1 MKTHLTA
8 LTVGFLS
15 KTTVMKGKTMKA
27 EAGIISQL
35 NIILKNELT
44 AINQYFLHSRMIKDW
59 GFDRLASKIY
69 EESIGEM
76 KHADLIIE
84 RVLLL
89 DGLPN
94 LQDLGKLKIGEDVE
108 EVFSSDLSLE
118 MTNQSCLKVAIKH
131 CEEKHDYVTREIFQ
145 RILNDTEE
153 HIDWIETQ
161 QSRIEKVG
169 IQNFLQEEM
178 YEKEG

>member
-1 MKTHLTA
+1 
-8 LTVGFLS
+8 
-15 KTTVMKGKTMKA
+15 MKA

-59 GFDRLASKIY
+59 GFERLAAKIY

-94 LQDLGKLKIGEDVE
+94 LQALGKLKIGEDIGE
-108 EVFSSDLSLE
+108 IFTADLSLE
-118 MTNQSCLKVAIKH
+118 MTNQSCLKVAIQH
-131 CEEKHDYVTREIFQ
+131 CEEKRDYVTREIFQ
-145 RILNDTEE
+145 QILNDTEE

-178 YEKEG
+178 YQGQE